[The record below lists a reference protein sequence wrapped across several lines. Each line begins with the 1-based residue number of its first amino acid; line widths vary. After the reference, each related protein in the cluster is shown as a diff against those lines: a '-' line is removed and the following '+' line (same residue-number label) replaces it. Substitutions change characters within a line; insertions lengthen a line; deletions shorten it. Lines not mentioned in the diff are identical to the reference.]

1 MVRDCTH
8 KISHKCEYSLELV
21 KGEVVTHSCS
31 SLTPSKVLLLSS
43 SQVPRQCSF
52 QTTTGLTSSLECL
65 SADQTISS
73 FRFLLQMN
81 LSKTINYHIKKKSG
95 KCFTQNL
102 FFGFKTAQ
110 NHYLRHLKI
119 AKAKVFRTIVALHF
133 LKRRVFSWLHLFF
146 GVTKIKLF

>member
-21 KGEVVTHSCS
+21 KGEVTHSCS

-81 LSKTINYHIKKKSG
+81 LSKTINYNIKKKKSG
-95 KCFTQNL
+95 KCCTQNL

-110 NHYLRHLKI
+110 NHYLCHLKI
-119 AKAKVFRTIVALHF
+119 AKAKAFRTIVALHF
-133 LKRRVFSWLHLFF
+133 LKRRVFCWLHLFF
-146 GVTKIKLF
+146 GMTRIKLF